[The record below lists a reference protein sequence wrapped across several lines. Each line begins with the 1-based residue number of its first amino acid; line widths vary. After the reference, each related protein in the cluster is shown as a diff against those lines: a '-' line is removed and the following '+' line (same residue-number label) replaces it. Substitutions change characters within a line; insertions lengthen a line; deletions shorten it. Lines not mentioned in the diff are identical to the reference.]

1 MELTTKVEDKPGSLL
16 RMLQVVAD
24 SGANIISVNHNRED
38 KDSDVGA
45 CIVTMV
51 LETRDNRHAEALQL
65 ELLSKGYLMR

>member
-1 MELTTKVEDKPGSLL
+1 MVS
-16 RMLQVVAD
+16 D

-51 LETRDNRHAEALQL
+51 LETRDSRHAEALQL
-65 ELLSKGYLMR
+65 ELQSKGGILLIVCRTVLRMFRLSSCYG